1 VARRVSGQV
10 TNKSKYLIA
19 FLLFLIAAGIWRLRD
34 SDVGQPR
41 ADKRGAQSAD
51 QVSAAINKQANPPVE
66 ESEEARPSDTADR
79 SVAGKTG
86 AETAAQLNAVPSSIQ
101 SSAGNSSSNPNP
113 TAPTS
118 NLDGLS
124 VPEGAPFPVS
134 EAIEVECAY
143 HERLKIGCA
152 DVREIL
158 NKIEKEKT
166 DNQWAPVMEN
176 RLRAAFGKDPELRI
190 RALACRSSVCAVEA
204 EGPRVS
210 SQIWGPLMY
219 DVFPEDN
226 ILAYEDPDNGRGTVG
241 VSLLVFTRQR

>member
-1 VARRVSGQV
+1 
-10 TNKSKYLIA
+10 
-19 FLLFLIAAGIWRLRD
+19 
-34 SDVGQPR
+34 
-41 ADKRGAQSAD
+41 
-51 QVSAAINKQANPPVE
+51 
-66 ESEEARPSDTADR
+66 
-79 SVAGKTG
+79 VAGKAGTE
-86 AETAAQLNAVPSSIQ
+86 AVSQLNAVPSNIQ

-113 TAPTS
+113 TALTS

-143 HERLKIGCA
+143 YERRKIGCG

-158 NKIEKEKT
+158 KKIEEEKT

-176 RLRAAFGKDPELRI
+176 RLRAALGKDPELRI

-204 EGPRVS
+204 EGPQVLSPILR
-210 SQIWGPLMY
+210 PLR
-219 DVFPEDN
+219 DDLFSEEG
-226 ILAYEDPDNGRGTVG
+226 IRAYEDPDNGRGTVW